1 MSATFL
7 QAWVFISGAL
17 SIWLLSDPR
26 SRFHRIGC
34 WVGLAAQPVW
44 LLTTFQ
50 HSQWG
55 MFALSL
61 IYTASFLRGILQ
73 HRSSLFVKAH
83 P

>member
-1 MSATFL
+1 MMASLL

-26 SRFHRIGC
+26 SRFHRLGC
-34 WVGLAAQPVW
+34 WVGLASQPIW
-44 LLTTFQ
+44 LWSTSQ
-50 HSQWG
+50 NHQWG

-61 IYTASFLRGILQ
+61 IYIASFLRGILQ
-73 HRSSLFVKAH
+73 HRPSLPVKVH

>member
-1 MSATFL
+1 MLATFL

-26 SRFHRIGC
+26 SRFHRHGC
-34 WVGLAAQPVW
+34 WIGLLAQPVW

-50 HSQWG
+50 AHQWG

-61 IYTASFLRGILQ
+61 IYSASFLRGILKY
-73 HRSSLFVKAH
+73 RFSLPVKAH